1 MNPNKS
7 SSFRSSLKQELP
19 AWVQEGIVTEDAA
32 QRLTSLYEL
41 DELRTE
47 SSSLL
52 AAVIFTLGGLLLGG
66 GLMSF
71 VAANW
76 EVLPTLVKVILLLL
90 LLLAFH
96 LAGYWLWHKK
106 NWPRLGHALVFTGS
120 LVFGANIGL
129 MAQIFHVSGEWYG
142 AFGAWALGSLVM
154 AYAARSWMTGL
165 LALVTA
171 VTWFQGISHSHP
183 SSWMAAGPLVLT
195 AVFLLLAWQ
204 LRSRVLYVATHAGL
218 TFMLCTLAAERYSSG
233 KYVLATMIVSGFV
246 AWAAGEF
253 HRVKT
258 LRPEFGNPTA
268 ALGILIL
275 GGSAYIWSFHW
286 WWRERDWALD
296 SSNVVYSPRF
306 YWALPTIIV
315 TLVGIGLVI
324 RMMWQVNAVDSR
336 KLLVLG
342 ISVASAILI
351 LCALIGGANYGDQVL
366 LTVSVNLAALMIAVV
381 AIAIGILDERRLAFW
396 TGTLF
401 TVLLIISRFLEY
413 ETSLL
418 TKSAAFTLC
427 GVAMIAA
434 GVAYENH
441 LRRKEAIV

>member
-7 SSFRSSLKQELP
+7 SSFRAALKQELP
-19 AWVQEGIVTEDAA
+19 AWLQEGLVTEEVA
-32 QRLTSLYEL
+32 QRLATRYDL
-41 DELRTE
+41 DTLSKE

-66 GLMSF
+66 GLISF

-76 EVLPTLVKVILLLL
+76 EEIPTLAKVALLLI

-96 LAGYWLWHKK
+96 LAGYWLWHQK

-129 MAQIFHVSGEWYG
+129 MAQIFHVSGKWYG

-154 AYAARSWMTGL
+154 AYAARSWITGV

-171 VTWFQGISHSHP
+171 VTWFQGISHAHP
-183 SSWMAAGPLVLT
+183 SAWMMVVPLLIA
-195 AVFLLLAWQ
+195 AVFLSLAWQ
-204 LRSRVLYVATHAGL
+204 LRSRVLYVASFAGL
-218 TFMLCTLAAERYSSG
+218 TFVLCSFAAERYSSG
-233 KYVLATMIVSGFV
+233 KYVLATMIVGGFA
-246 AWAAGEF
+246 AWAAGEY
-253 HRVKT
+253 HRVKN
-258 LRPEFGNPTA
+258 LRAEFGHPTA

-286 WWRERDWALD
+286 WWRHRDWATSGD
-296 SSNVVYSPRF
+296 ANAPNF
-306 YWALPTIIV
+306 YWAIPTVIV
-315 TLVGIGLVI
+315 ALIGLALMVLMLQQ
-324 RMMWQVNAVDSR
+324 RDASGAR
-336 KLLVLG
+336 KLLVFG
-342 ISVASAILI
+342 ISAASAILI
-351 LCALIGGANYGDQVL
+351 LCALIGGANRGDQAL
-366 LTVSVNLAALMIAVV
+366 LTISVNIAAFIIAAV
-381 AIAIGILDERRLAFW
+381 AIAVGVMDERRLAFW

-434 GVAYENH
+434 GIAYENH
-441 LRRKEAIV
+441 LRRKEAVV

>member
-1 MNPNKS
+1 MTSNQS
-7 SSFRSSLKQELP
+7 SSFRAALKQELP
-19 AWVQEGIVTEDAA
+19 AWLQEGIVNEDAA
-32 QRLTSLYEL
+32 QRLTTLYSLDKL
-41 DELRTE
+41 SKE

-66 GLMSF
+66 GLISF

-76 EVLPTLVKVILLLL
+76 DAVPTFAKVAFLLI

-106 NWPRLGHALVFTGS
+106 EWPRLGHALVFTGS

-129 MAQIFHVSGEWYG
+129 MAQIFHISGEWYG

-154 AYAARSWMTGL
+154 AYAARSWITGL
-165 LALVTA
+165 LALMTA
-171 VTWFQGISHSHP
+171 VIWFQGISHAHLSAWMIVVP
-183 SSWMAAGPLVLT
+183 LLMAAL
-195 AVFLLLAWQ
+195 FLLLAWQ
-204 LRSRVLYVATHAGL
+204 VRSRVLYVATYAGL
-218 TFMLCTLAAERYSSG
+218 TWMLCSLAAERYTSG
-233 KYVLATMIVSGFV
+233 KYVLATMIVGGFA

-253 HRVKT
+253 HRVKN

-275 GGSAYIWSFHW
+275 GSSAYIWSFHW
-286 WWRERDWALD
+286 WWEFREWVTRAGDTPALK
-296 SSNVVYSPRF
+296 F
-306 YWALPTIIV
+306 YWAIPTVIV
-315 TLVGIGLVI
+315 ALVGLALVV
-324 RMMWQVNAVDSR
+324 MQQLNASGTR
-336 KLLVLG
+336 KLLVVG

-351 LCALIGGANYGDQVL
+351 VCALVGGADRGDMVW
-366 LTVSVNLAALMIAVV
+366 LTISVNMAAFLIAAV
-381 AIAIGILDERRLAFW
+381 AIAIGVMDERRLAFW

-427 GVAMIAA
+427 GVAMITA
-434 GVAYENH
+434 GVAYENY
-441 LRRKEAIV
+441 LRRKEAVV